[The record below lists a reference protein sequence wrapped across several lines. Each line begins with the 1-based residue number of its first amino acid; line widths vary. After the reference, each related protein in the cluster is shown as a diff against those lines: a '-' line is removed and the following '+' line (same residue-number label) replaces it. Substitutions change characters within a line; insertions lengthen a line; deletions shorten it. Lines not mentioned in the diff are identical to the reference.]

1 MKILDCIFRRFIKLK
16 TWPMTWFLVSYIYSP
31 RLQYYGQ
38 HFVTV
43 VTALRE
49 TLLNKHR
56 DRVSMLFLMKL
67 QGGIYRI
74 NRRSF

>member
-1 MKILDCIFRRFIKLK
+1 
-16 TWPMTWFLVSYIYSP
+16 MTWFLVSYIYSP

-43 VTALRE
+43 VTALRV
-49 TLLNKHR
+49 TFINKHR
-56 DRVSMLFLMKL
+56 DRVSMFELLFLMKL